1 MRLTQVVPVE
11 SYTVSGL
18 YTESFHGK
26 CVFVCRIEMHFYYT
40 IYFIYNK
47 IYLLLLFRYI
57 YFIYLKP
64 KVTLHF
70 ELPNISLLFLI
81 LTKLNIAISC
91 LYPP

>member
-26 CVFVCRIEMHFYYT
+26 CVFEGRIEMHFYYT

-47 IYLLLLFRYI
+47 IYFFYYYLDLFI
-57 YFIYLKP
+57 FYL
-64 KVTLHF
+64 
-70 ELPNISLLFLI
+70 
-81 LTKLNIAISC
+81 
-91 LYPP
+91 

>member
-26 CVFVCRIEMHFYYT
+26 CVFDGRIEMHLYYT

-47 IYLLLLFRYI
+47 FYFLLLFRFI
-57 YFIYLKP
+57 YFLFVI
-64 KVTLHF
+64 TLG
-70 ELPNISLLFLI
+70 
-81 LTKLNIAISC
+81 
-91 LYPP
+91 